1 MDASTRADDGTPAAI
16 GPVQRGLPKTPSR
29 RSSENSVTA
38 KFVEFPFHAL
48 R

>member
-1 MDASTRADDGTPAAI
+1 MG
-16 GPVQRGLPKTPSR
+16 VGLLIPS
-29 RSSENSVTA
+29 SEYSVNAKFENSVKA